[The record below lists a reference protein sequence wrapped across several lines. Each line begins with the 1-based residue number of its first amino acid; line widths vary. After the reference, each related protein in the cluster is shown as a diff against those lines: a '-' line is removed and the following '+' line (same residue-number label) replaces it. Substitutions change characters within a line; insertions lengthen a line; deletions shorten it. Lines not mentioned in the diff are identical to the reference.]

1 MTKMQTWAGSNVIAR
16 LSYCHCEAFSTVIA
30 SLLFIVIASPRSG
43 RGNLG
48 GARLC
53 SLSQDCFVAI
63 APRND
68 REGGLCEPKA
78 WQSDTVEIV

>member
-1 MTKMQTWAGSNVIAR
+1 MTKMKNLGWKQCHCEPS
-16 LSYCHCEAFSTVIA
+16 SYCHCEPFST
-30 SLLFIVIASPRSG
+30 VIASPRSG

-53 SLSQDCFVAI
+53 SLPQDCFVAI

-68 REGGLCEPKA
+68 REGFLRAECVA
-78 WQSDTVEIV
+78 ISW